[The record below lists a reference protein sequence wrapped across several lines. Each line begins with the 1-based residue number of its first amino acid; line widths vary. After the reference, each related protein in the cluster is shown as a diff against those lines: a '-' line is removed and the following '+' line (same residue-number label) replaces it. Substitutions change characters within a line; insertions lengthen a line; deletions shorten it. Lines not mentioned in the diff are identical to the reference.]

1 MHWSKD
7 ALRLCLV
14 HLDITFYFQ
23 VIHYLYFMYVRTH
36 FGADLHCLLEQN
48 TPNCMPWKGSH
59 SPRGNMEGLYPL
71 PKTITHTDSQNL
83 TIWKT
88 IGYPLPTRAIGALLS
103 WSMCCQV
110 EGRILQYS
118 NAKPLQLG
126 TALALTTH
134 RESLPER
141 KGKIQRPRVTL

>member
-1 MHWSKD
+1 
-7 ALRLCLV
+7 
-14 HLDITFYFQ
+14 
-23 VIHYLYFMYVRTH
+23 
-36 FGADLHCLLEQN
+36 
-48 TPNCMPWKGSH
+48 
-59 SPRGNMEGLYPL
+59 MEGLYPL

-88 IGYPLPTRAIGALLS
+88 IGYPLPTRAIDALLC

-126 TALALTTH
+126 TALALTTQ
-134 RESLPER
+134 REPTREER
-141 KGKIQRPRVTL
+141 KDTKTTGNFMIVLNSARTTKG